1 MKKLDERGQKSE
13 NSPSMNTKK
22 GVIIHGEPGDSAR
35 AEGIL
40 RALAPTILVLFI
52 CGICVGAT
60 LPTVKGA
67 VGTVAIAVSLVL
79 LLLVARHNLRR
90 LSSWF
95 KGAHGEELTGF
106 FLCGLPKGWHVFH
119 DYPLACRIYADHI
132 VAGPEG
138 LFSIETKYWSGR
150 VTLAGG
156 KILVNGREPS
166 RPPLEQAA
174 RQAVLTEALL
184 GRRLPQAPSC
194 TPILCFASD
203 TFDGPPTK
211 AGEILVCNVSDL
223 NNQLMAGG
231 GHLTEDELERIV
243 KSLEQKE
250 DA

>member
-1 MKKLDERGQKSE
+1 
-13 NSPSMNTKK
+13 MNTKK

-35 AEGIL
+35 AEGIV

-60 LPTVKGA
+60 LPTVKSVVGA
-67 VGTVAIAVSLVL
+67 VALAVSLVL
-79 LLLVARHNLRR
+79 LSFVARRNLHG

-95 KGAHGEELTGF
+95 KGAHGEELAGF
-106 FLCGLPKGWHVFH
+106 VLRGLPSGWHVFH
-119 DYPLACRIYADHI
+119 DYPLAYRVCADHI

-138 LFSIETKYWSGR
+138 LFAIETKYWSGR
-150 VTLAGG
+150 VTLNGG

-174 RQAVLTEALL
+174 RQAALTETLL
-184 GRRLPQAPSC
+184 GRRLPQPPSC
-194 TPILCFASD
+194 IPVLCFASD
-203 TFDGPPTK
+203 TFDGPPAQ
-211 AGEILVCNVSDL
+211 AGEILICNVSDL
-223 NNQLMAGG
+223 NALLTGHE

-250 DA
+250 VA